1 MKNYKQYINL
11 DKNTVIEKINSFLEE
26 DLPNGDITTDAT
38 IADNTIANA
47 NIIGMEEMIFSGKQ
61 IIPHCFDHTD
71 VVININD
78 GDKVLPN
85 TIIGTIKGGAK
96 SILSRERVML
106 NIIQRL
112 CGIAT
117 HTNSY
122 VKLAEPFDVKILDTR
137 KTTPGMRLFEKY
149 AVKCGG
155 GYNHRFNLSTGIL
168 IKDNHIQSAG
178 SISKVLEK
186 IDNQKWIELE
196 VDTIDQIHEGLE
208 NNVHG
213 FLLDNMSPNK
223 IKDCVK
229 LIRSHPNGNN
239 IFIEASGGMNLSNI
253 VPYLDTGI
261 DGISIGALTHQIKSC
276 DIKLEF
282 K

>member
-1 MKNYKQYINL
+1 LKNYKQYISL
-11 DKNTVIEKINSFLEE
+11 DKDTVIEKINTFLKE

-38 IADNTIANA
+38 ISNDTIVEASIVA
-47 NIIGMEEMIFSGKQ
+47 MENMIFSGAE
-61 IIPHCFDHTD
+61 IIPHCFDANIK
-71 VVININD
+71 ININD
-78 GDKVLPN
+78 GDKVLQN
-85 TIIGTIKGGAK
+85 QVIGIIQGNAK

-117 HTNSY
+117 HTQSY
-122 VKLAEPFDVKILDTR
+122 VKLAEPFNIKILDTR

-155 GYNHRFNLSTGIL
+155 GYNHRFNLSTGVL

-178 SISKVLEK
+178 SITQVLKK
-186 IDNQKWIELE
+186 IDRSKWIELE
-196 VDTIDQIHEGLE
+196 VDTIEQIHEGLE
-208 NNVHG
+208 NKVDG
-213 FLLDNMSPNK
+213 FLLDNMTPSK
-223 IKDCVK
+223 IKECVA
-229 LIRSHPNGNN
+229 LIRSHSIGSDV
-239 IFIEASGGMNLSNI
+239 FIEASGGINLNNI
-253 VPYLDTGI
+253 KPYLDTGI
-261 DGISIGALTHQIKSC
+261 DGISIGALTHQIQSC

>member
-1 MKNYKQYINL
+1 MKNYKQYISL
-11 DKNTVIEKINSFLEE
+11 DQDAIIKKINSFLEE

-38 IADNTIANA
+38 IANNTTAVARIVA
-47 NIIGMEEMIFSGKQ
+47 MENMIFSGAE
-61 IIPHCFDHTD
+61 ILPYCFDANIK
-71 VVININD
+71 ININD
-78 GDKVLPN
+78 GDIVLPN
-85 TIIGTIKGGAK
+85 QVIGVIQGNAR

-117 HTNSY
+117 HTQSY
-122 VKLAEPFDVKILDTR
+122 VKLANPFNVKILDTR

-178 SISKVLEK
+178 SITQALKQ
-186 IDNQKWIELE
+186 IDRSKWIELE
-196 VDTIDQIHEGLE
+196 VDTIEQRHEGLE
-208 NNVHG
+208 NKVDG
-213 FLLDNMSPNK
+213 FLLDNMNPNK
-223 IKDCVK
+223 IKECVS
-229 LIRSHPNGNN
+229 LIRSHAIGNN
-239 IFIEASGGMNLSNI
+239 VFIEASGGINLQNI
-253 VPYLDTGI
+253 EPYLDTGV
-261 DGISIGALTHQIKSC
+261 DGISIGALTHQIQSC